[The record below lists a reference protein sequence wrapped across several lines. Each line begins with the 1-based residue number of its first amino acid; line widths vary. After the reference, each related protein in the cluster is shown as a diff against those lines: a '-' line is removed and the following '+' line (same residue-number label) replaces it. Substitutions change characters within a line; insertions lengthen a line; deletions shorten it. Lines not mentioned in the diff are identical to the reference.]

1 MVRIIG
7 WDRRYARDVERLSRE
22 WIERD
27 FVSKEVDEA
36 YYADPEAMVIP
47 AGGEIF
53 LALDGDACVGTC
65 AAKVLPDGTVE
76 LSKLGVT
83 EAAKGRGTGRA
94 LCERVLAFARDRG
107 ASTVVLLTNS
117 GLRPALALYE
127 SLGFV
132 RRPMPFDQ
140 PHPDADVYMELE
152 IPCRVRS
159 PSVNSAP

>member
-1 MVRIIG
+1 MRIIG
-7 WDRRYARDVERLSRE
+7 WDRRYARDVERISRE

-27 FVSKEVDEA
+27 FVSKDVDEA
-36 YYADPEAMVIP
+36 YYADPEAMVLP

-65 AAKVLPDGTVE
+65 AAKVLADGRIE

-83 EAAKGRGTGRA
+83 DAAKGRGIGRA

-107 ASTVVLLTNS
+107 APTVVLLTNS

-127 SLGFV
+127 SMGFV
-132 RRPMPFDQ
+132 RRPLPFDQ
-140 PHPDADVYMELE
+140 PHMDADVYMELD
-152 IPCRVRS
+152 IDCHLPDPR
-159 PSVNSAP
+159 PPSAP